1 MYGVKGKVTEEFIT
15 NNQSTFSI
23 ATEILL
29 TNYIL
34 NLLTQKYPYRS
45 CPPNYEIIFF
55 KKAKKPVSCY
65 LEIQYSNFLESINYC
80 RYYLA

>member
-1 MYGVKGKVTEEFIT
+1 MYGVKGKVTEEFIA

-45 CPPNYEIIFF
+45 CSPNYEIIFF
-55 KKAKKPVSCY
+55 KKPRNLSAVTWKYNIAIFWKV
-65 LEIQYSNFLESINYC
+65 LITVDII
-80 RYYLA
+80 

>member
-1 MYGVKGKVTEEFIT
+1 MYGVKGKVTEEFIA

-55 KKAKKPVSCY
+55 KKPRNLSAVTWKYNIAIFWKV
-65 LEIQYSNFLESINYC
+65 LITVDII
-80 RYYLA
+80 

>member
-1 MYGVKGKVTEEFIT
+1 MYGVKGKVTEEFIA
-15 NNQSTFSI
+15 NSQSTFSI

-55 KKAKKPVSCY
+55 
-65 LEIQYSNFLESINYC
+65 
-80 RYYLA
+80 